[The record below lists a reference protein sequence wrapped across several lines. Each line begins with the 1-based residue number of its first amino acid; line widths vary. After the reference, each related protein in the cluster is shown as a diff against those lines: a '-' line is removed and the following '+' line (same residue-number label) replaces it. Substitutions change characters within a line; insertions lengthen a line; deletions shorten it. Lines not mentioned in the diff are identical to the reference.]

1 MKKEKDLY
9 LINLEFHIV
18 PANVELKKGTKQI
31 LDEQGADGLV
41 QWVKN
46 QNQVLLTDTTFR
58 DAHQS
63 LLATRVRTNDFK
75 QIAEPTAKILPD
87 LFSLEMWGGATFDVA
102 YRFLKE
108 DPWNRLLTLRK
119 QIPNVMFQMLLRS
132 ANAVGYKNYPDNV
145 IREFVEKSAHAGID
159 VFRIFDS
166 LNWVKGME
174 VAIDAVRQSGKIAE
188 AAVCYTGDISD
199 PTRTKYDINYYKNI
213 AKELESQ
220 GAHILGIKD
229 MAGLLKPE
237 SAYRLISELKET
249 VNIPI
254 HLHTH
259 DTSGNGIYTYAKAI
273 EAGVDIVDVAV
284 SSMAGLTS
292 QPSAN
297 SLYYALKGTERQPSV
312 NIDGLEKLSH
322 YWEDVRKYYQDF
334 ESGMVAPHTEVYQ
347 HEMPGGQ
354 YSNLQQ
360 QAKAVGLGDE
370 WDKVKEMYARVN
382 QMFGDIVKV
391 TPSSKVVGDM
401 ALFMVQNN
409 LTEEDV
415 LTKGHSI
422 DFPDS
427 VVELLM
433 GYLGQP
439 QGGWPRRIT
448 KSDLERKRAN
458 YSSTWRV
465 A

>member
-1 MKKEKDLY
+1 
-9 LINLEFHIV
+9 
-18 PANVELKKGTKQI
+18 
-31 LDEQGADGLV
+31 
-41 QWVKN
+41 
-46 QNQVLLTDTTFR
+46 
-58 DAHQS
+58 
-63 LLATRVRTNDFK
+63 
-75 QIAEPTAKILPD
+75 
-87 LFSLEMWGGATFDVA
+87 
-102 YRFLKE
+102 
-108 DPWNRLLTLRK
+108 
-119 QIPNVMFQMLLRS
+119 MLCSKCYLRS

-213 AKELESQ
+213 AKELEAQ
-220 GAHILGIKD
+220 GAHILAIKD

-237 SAYRLISELKET
+237 AAYRLISELKET

-297 SLYYALKGTERQPSV
+297 SLYYALEGTERQPSV

-334 ESGMVAPHTEVYQ
+334 ETGM
-347 HEMPGGQ
+347 
-354 YSNLQQ
+354 
-360 QAKAVGLGDE
+360 
-370 WDKVKEMYARVN
+370 
-382 QMFGDIVKV
+382 
-391 TPSSKVVGDM
+391 SS
-401 ALFMVQNN
+401 A
-409 LTEEDV
+409 TYR
-415 LTKGHSI
+415 SI
-422 DFPDS
+422 
-427 VVELLM
+427 
-433 GYLGQP
+433 
-439 QGGWPRRIT
+439 
-448 KSDLERKRAN
+448 
-458 YSSTWRV
+458 ST
-465 A
+465 